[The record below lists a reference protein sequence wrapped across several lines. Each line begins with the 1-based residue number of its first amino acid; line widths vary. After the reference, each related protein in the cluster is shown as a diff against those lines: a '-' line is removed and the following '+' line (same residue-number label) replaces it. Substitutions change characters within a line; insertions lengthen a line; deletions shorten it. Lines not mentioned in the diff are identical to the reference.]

1 MSHIPGILTAHFLT
15 FDLQRPK
22 PRQRPVGSAEPVNEV
37 FNAPRSHQ
45 IGSGVQR
52 RLLIVR
58 PVPVLVL
65 QGDAPSFGRLFWTV
79 CVVF

>member
-1 MSHIPGILTAHFLT
+1 MT

-22 PRQRPVGSAEPVNEV
+22 PRQRPVGSVEPVDEV
-37 FNAPRSHQ
+37 FNAPRPRQ

-52 RLLIVR
+52 RLLIGR

-65 QGDAPSFGRLFWTV
+65 QGDTLSFGRPLWTV
-79 CVVF
+79 CVVL